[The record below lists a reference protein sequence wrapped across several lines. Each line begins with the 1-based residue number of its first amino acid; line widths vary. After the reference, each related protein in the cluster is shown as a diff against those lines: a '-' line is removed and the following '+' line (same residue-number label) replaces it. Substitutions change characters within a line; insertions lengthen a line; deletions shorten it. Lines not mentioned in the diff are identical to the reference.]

1 MELGEKIKLQ
11 RQKRKISQKELA
23 EHLLVSRQTISN
35 WENEKNNPDM
45 ENLIL
50 LSDFFCIDITYFINE
65 STEEIYNRKKEYKL
79 VTLSTLSIIFLAI
92 LTLISV
98 FLATTYHGPWQIIPF
113 ITLNIIF
120 FLIIILK
127 LRSSPKKSYIKPV
140 SKKRLLYIA
149 ILSAIVSFILCYA
162 MLNFLH

>member
-1 MELGEKIKLQ
+1 MELGEKIKFQ
-11 RQKRKISQKELA
+11 RKKRNISQKELA

-35 WENEKNNPDM
+35 WENGKNNPDM
-45 ENLIL
+45 ENLVL
-50 LSDFFCIDITYFINE
+50 LSEFFCIDIAYFINE
-65 STEEIYNRKKEYKL
+65 STEEIHNRKKEYKL
-79 VTLSTLSIIFLAI
+79 VTLSTLSIILLAI
-92 LTLISV
+92 LTLLSA
-98 FLATTYHGPWQIIPF
+98 FLATTYQGIWQIVPF

-127 LRSSPKKSYIKPV
+127 LRSSPKKSYIKTV

-162 MLNFLH
+162 MLDFLH

>member
-50 LSDFFCIDITYFINE
+50 LSDFFCIDIT
-65 STEEIYNRKKEYKL
+65 
-79 VTLSTLSIIFLAI
+79 
-92 LTLISV
+92 
-98 FLATTYHGPWQIIPF
+98 
-113 ITLNIIF
+113 
-120 FLIIILK
+120 
-127 LRSSPKKSYIKPV
+127 
-140 SKKRLLYIA
+140 
-149 ILSAIVSFILCYA
+149 
-162 MLNFLH
+162 

>member
-1 MELGEKIKLQ
+1 MELGEKIKFQ
-11 RQKRKISQKELA
+11 RKKRKISQKELA
-23 EHLLVSRQTISN
+23 KHLLVSRQTISN
-35 WENEKNNPDM
+35 WENGKNNPDI

-65 STEEIYNRKKEYKL
+65 STEEIHNRKKEYKL

-92 LTLISV
+92 LTWMSV
-98 FLATTYHGPWQIIPF
+98 PLSTTYHGLWQIIPF
-113 ITLNIIF
+113 IALNIIF
-120 FLIIILK
+120 FLIIILR

-140 SKKRLLYIA
+140 SKKRLLSIA

-162 MLNFLH
+162 MLDLLH